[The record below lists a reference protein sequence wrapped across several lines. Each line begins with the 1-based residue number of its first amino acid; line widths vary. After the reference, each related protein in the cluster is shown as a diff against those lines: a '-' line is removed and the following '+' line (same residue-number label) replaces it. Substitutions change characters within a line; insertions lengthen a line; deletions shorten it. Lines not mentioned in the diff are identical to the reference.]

1 METLEAIY
9 STRTGLCDQYI
20 TKRAKFLKNAYFR
33 KLQKQQRL

>member
-9 STRTGLCDQYI
+9 STP
-20 TKRAKFLKNAYFR
+20 KRAKFLQKAYFR